1 MIQCLKTWQEPKS
14 PKQESIHSLFCESG
28 SVSRSIGSDSLWPM
42 DCSPAG
48 SSVHGILQARMLEWV
63 AISFSRE
70 TSWPRDWTCVSCFS
84 RRVLYYW
91 TTRKAHMMLQ
101 WSLYICQNPCRI
113 YNKEWDLRLQGL
125 YLIIVCQWE
134 PISCNKCT
142 TLMQDVNNRQ
152 KGSGKEER
160 GMWNSTFRQ
169 CYLQT

>member
-1 MIQCLKTWQEPKS
+1 MSYSFATPWNVDGQAPLSVGFFRQECCCCAVLS
-14 PKQESIHSLFCESG
+14 C
-28 SVSRSIGSDSLWPM
+28 SVMSDSAIPWTTARQVSLSM
-42 DCSPAG
+42 
-48 SSVHGILQARMLEWV
+48 GILQARMLEWV

-142 TLMQDVNNRQ
+142 TFQMIKLDLEKAEDQR
-152 KGSGKEER
+152 
-160 GMWNSTFRQ
+160 
-169 CYLQT
+169 